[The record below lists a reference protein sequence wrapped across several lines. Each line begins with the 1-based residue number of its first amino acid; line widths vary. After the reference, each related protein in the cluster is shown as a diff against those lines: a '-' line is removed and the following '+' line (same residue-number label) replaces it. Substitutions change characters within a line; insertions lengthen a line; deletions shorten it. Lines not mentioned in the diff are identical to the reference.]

1 MARNSK
7 NESGFRLGPALMAL
21 VFLALLVPPGIGYAW
36 FKDQNDVLADQV
48 KKQETVRDELKR
60 ENRVRRDQLAN
71 LRLPGAL
78 DAQVKKMNL
87 GLGPPAQAQIVRL
100 TEFPANDP
108 AAPVEQRRAAGVPR
122 ERNN

>member
-1 MARNSK
+1 MARNKK
-7 NESGFRLGPALMAL
+7 NESGFRIGPAVAA
-21 VFLALLVPPGIGYAW
+21 LALLALFVPPGIGYVW

-87 GLGPPAQAQIVRL
+87 GLGPPIQTQIVRL
-100 TEFPANDP
+100 TEAPAIYP
-108 AAPVEQRRAAGVPR
+108 AAPSEQRRAEGLQR